1 MAFGILLLTSLKV
14 PDFFNMWISRSL
26 EIDIQKEDM
35 GKKSIC
41 NTVVFLGLT
50 WKWYIPHYTLLAVL
64 LVELCP
70 SKVHLV
76 NPNPYYL

>member
-14 PDFFNMWISRSL
+14 PDFFNMGISRSP

-35 GKKSIC
+35 GKKSIY
-41 NTVVFLGLT
+41 NMGVFMGLT
-50 WKWYIPHYTLLAVL
+50 WAWYTPHYTLLPVL
-64 LVELCP
+64 LVELYP
-70 SKVHLV
+70 SKVHMV